1 MEPIVKLFKFISSSG
16 IVSRRKAQE
25 SIQLAMVTVN
35 NTVIM
40 NPFTEIDPMKDVV
53 RLDDQ
58 KIISNTKTTTLVLY
72 KPKGFI
78 SSRSDELGRKTI
90 FNLIPRKPFLNH
102 VGRLDKDTTG
112 LILLTNDGDLSQFL
126 THPKNKISKEYVAHT
141 NEIISDKIIKKIEK
155 GIFIGSGEKGKAKI
169 ISQEKIKNIVH
180 VNMILRQGKKNEI
193 RRIFKFSGL
202 NLIAL
207 KRIKFGNITL
217 DQLKEGQSRE
227 LTKKEKQYL
236 DKITRK
242 A

>member
-1 MEPIVKLFKFISSSG
+1 MKLFKFISSSG

-35 NTVIM
+35 NVVVM
-40 NPFTEIDPMKDVV
+40 DPFADIDPLKDVI
-53 RLDDQ
+53 RLDNQ
-58 KIISNTKTTTLVLY
+58 KIILNSSTTTVVLY

-78 SSRSDELGRKTI
+78 SSRSDEMGRKTI
-90 FNLIPRKPFLNH
+90 FDLIPRKPFLNH

-126 THPKNKISKEYVAHT
+126 THPKNKIPKEYVAKT
-141 NEIISDKIIKKIEK
+141 NEFINDKVIKKIER

-169 ISQEKIKNIVH
+169 ISQEKIKNTVH

-202 NLIAL
+202 KLIAL

-217 DQLKEGQSRE
+217 DQLKEGQWRE

-242 A
+242 G